1 MTWIIANT
9 KEPYDGE
16 THELLG
22 KTYSGKTRT
31 PASQRLEWVAE
42 APKPAAPSKPKAPK
56 TKPAPKPKGATAWD

>member
-1 MTWIIANT
+1 MPWIIANT

-31 PASQRLEWVAE
+31 PESKRLEYVSE
-42 APKPAAPSKPKAPK
+42 SPKPVAPSKPKPPK
-56 TKPAPKPKGATAWD
+56 KKPEPKPRGATAWD

>member
-1 MTWIIANT
+1 MPWIIASS

-31 PASQRLEWVAE
+31 PASQRLEWIAE
-42 APKPAAPSKPKAPK
+42 APKPAAPSKPKPPK
-56 TKPAPKPKGATAWD
+56 KKPEPKPKGATAWD